1 MQRVLKKVLQ
11 KITPSQKE
19 VKESGEMFSKIQ
31 QFIKSDFGLPAEL
44 MGSIAKSTFI
54 AGDKDIDIF
63 VLFSPSTPRKE
74 LEKKGLEIGKA
85 VFKKFNKGKFQISYA
100 EHPYTKGLIGKFH
113 VEIVPAYLVGDA
125 SRIQSAVDRTP
136 FHTAFVKKNLKKN
149 AEVLL
154 LKKFLKGIGCYGSDL
169 KKEGFSG
176 YLCELL
182 IIKYTSFEKALQA
195 SQNLHRQELIDIE
208 NHHSKKDV
216 QKIKKMFSG
225 QPLIFIDPVD
235 KNRNVAAV
243 LSPKKIAH
251 FIFHARAFLKK
262 PKESYFFP
270 RQKKANKKQAMEF
283 YKKTNT
289 MIFALTFENPCLIE
303 DILYPQ
309 LRRLAGTLTMHAKH
323 AGFKVFDSW
332 VFADAECG
340 IALEVRNEIIPKQFV
355 IEGPSVFNPPLHQER
370 FVKSHSMVWFRGEK
384 YYALSTRAETDICKL
399 FSKILHSTKKSMHD
413 AGIPDNFILPIR
425 RNFKIVSGKD
435 ITKIK
440 SAEFWSG
447 AEKERVK

>member
-1 MQRVLKKVLQ
+1 MQRALKKVLQ

-19 VKESGEMFSKIQ
+19 VKESGEMFLKIQ
-31 QFIKSDFGLPAEL
+31 QFIKDEFGLPAEL
-44 MGSIAKSTFI
+44 MGSIAKNTFI
-54 AGDKDIDIF
+54 AGDKDMDTF
-63 VLFSPSTPRKE
+63 VLFPTSTPRKV
-74 LEKKGLEIGKA
+74 LEEKGIEIGKA
-85 VFKKFNKGKFQISYA
+85 VFKKFNKGVFQISYA
-100 EHPYTKGLIGKFH
+100 EHPYTKGVIGKFH
-113 VEIVPAYLVGDA
+113 IEIVPAYLVGDA
-125 SRIQSAVDRTP
+125 GRIQSAVDRTP
-136 FHTAFVKKNLKKN
+136 FHTAYVKKNLKKN

-182 IIKYTSFEKALQA
+182 IIKYGCFEKTLQA
-195 SQNLHRQELIDIE
+195 SQNLHWQEIIDLE
-208 NHHSKKDV
+208 NHHSKKDTH
-216 QKIKKMFSG
+216 KIKKMFSG

-243 LSPKKIAH
+243 LSPEKIAR
-251 FIFHARAFLKK
+251 FIFHARTFLDK

-270 RQKKANKKQAMEF
+270 RQKKANKKQALEF

-289 MIFALTFENPCLIE
+289 MIVALAFENPGLIE
-303 DILYPQ
+303 DIIYPQ

-340 IALEVRNEIIPKQFV
+340 IALEVRDEIIPRQFV
-355 IEGPSVFNPPLHQER
+355 IEGPSVFNSPLHQER
-370 FVKSHSMVWFRGEK
+370 FVKAHKMVWFRGEK
-384 YYALSTRAETDICKL
+384 YYAVSARAETDICKL
-399 FSKILHSTKKSMHD
+399 ISKILHSTKKNMHNT
-413 AGIPDNFILPIR
+413 GIPDNFIMPLRKNARIL
-425 RNFKIVSGKD
+425 SGKK

-440 SAEFWSG
+440 SAEFWRG
-447 AEKERVK
+447 AEKDKVK